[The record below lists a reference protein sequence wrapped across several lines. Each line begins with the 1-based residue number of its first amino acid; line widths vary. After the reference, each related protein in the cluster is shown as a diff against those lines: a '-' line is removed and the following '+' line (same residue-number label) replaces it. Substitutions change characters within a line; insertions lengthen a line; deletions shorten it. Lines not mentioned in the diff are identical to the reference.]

1 LLKLGAG
8 LTGGCTKLLKRRK
21 PTAIYI
27 RHATASGP
35 YQRHSLHSS
44 PSEPSHSIVQLP
56 NPHPHNGRGPK
67 LLAALQRRRPPSR
80 RRKGLPND
88 ATTNEAF
95 VRPLHLLP
103 HVRPHTPIAN
113 IRVALIARPV
123 AHHFNLPARTQ
134 SSSSTRAPSK
144 TTKTSPTCLSPA
156 VQTPQIHVYEIY
168 APSPAYDLALKTSLY
183 FPPEHQLEIP
193 ILPLTV
199 WASRCAI
206 PDLDD
211 CYGRG

>member
-1 LLKLGAG
+1 LHKAIEEEEAYGYLHQTRDCL
-8 LTGGCTKLLKRRK
+8 RSI
-21 PTAIYI
+21 PTTQPPFFPERTQSLY
-27 RHATASGP
+27 RATP
-35 YQRHSLHSS
+35 Q
-44 PSEPSHSIVQLP
+44 
-56 NPHPHNGRGPK
+56 PHPHNGRGPK